1 MGWVGRLRRRATPGP
16 PPVARAGEEP
26 PPHWRTRDGTWDEAM
41 WSAVVRQNEYQVPE
55 RLGEADVVVDVGAH
69 IGCFSWLCLARGA
82 GRVHAYE
89 VEPANFELLSANL
102 APAGERAR
110 ARHGAVW
117 RSDRE
122 EDLFFSPPQL
132 DIDTGGGSVMDG
144 RGEPAGR
151 SLPFA
156 AVLEEAVAAAPSG
169 RVRLLKLDC
178 EGSEYP
184 ILYTAPTLDAIDEIV
199 GEYHER
205 PQDPRFEGMPDF
217 TIAALAS
224 FLAER
229 GFAVQ
234 SAQTDPRGLGHFRAT
249 RPV

>member
-1 MGWVGRLRRRATPGP
+1 MGRLGRLWRRASAGAPAAAAVQDP
-16 PPVARAGEEP
+16 PA
-26 PPHWRTRDGTWDEAM
+26 HWRTRPGTWDEAM
-41 WSAVVRQNEYQVPE
+41 WSAVVHQNEYEVPE
-55 RLGEADVVVDVGAH
+55 RLEHSDVVVDVGAH

-89 VEPANFELLSANL
+89 VEPANFELLAANL

-110 ARHGAVW
+110 AHHGAVW

-151 SLPFA
+151 SLSFA
-156 AVLEEAVAAAPSG
+156 AVLDEAVAAAPSG

-184 ILYTAPTLDAIDEIV
+184 ILYTAPTLDAIEEIV

-205 PQDPRFEGMPDF
+205 PRDPRFEGMPDF

-224 FLAER
+224 FLADR
-229 GFAVQ
+229 GFEVR
-234 SAQTDPRGLGHFRAT
+234 SAQTDPRGLGHFRARRT
-249 RPV
+249 G